1 MKPRTQKAARKKR
14 GQVKTLAS
22 DGLQP
27 LMAPLEKRVGIKH
40 STVDHRLQV
49 SRQERMTPAQEE
61 ALSWVTNTWQSP
73 SEIVDRVGVSTMAVY
88 GRLRCLAKKGLIERD
103 HETGAVRLVARDMQ
117 EAGVA

>member
-1 MKPRTQKAARKKR
+1 MKPQGQRAARKKR
-14 GQVKTLAS
+14 GKIKILAS

-27 LMAPLEKRVGIKH
+27 LMAPLEKRIGIKH
-40 STVDHRLQV
+40 STVDRRLQV
-49 SRQERMTPAQEE
+49 QRQERMTPAQEE

-73 SEIVDRVGVSTMAVY
+73 GEIVDRVEVSTNAVR